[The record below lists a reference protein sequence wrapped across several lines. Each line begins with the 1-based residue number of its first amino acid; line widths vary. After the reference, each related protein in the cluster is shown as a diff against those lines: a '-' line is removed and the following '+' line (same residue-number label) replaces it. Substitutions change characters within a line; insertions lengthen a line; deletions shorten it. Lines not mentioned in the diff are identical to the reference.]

1 MTKFHIYYLYF
12 PLSWHLLT
20 TYASHS
26 IFYHCKSPLSVNSW
40 FSFYPS
46 LEANVFVLK
55 MNKKKVCE
63 TFSILKRVKLK
74 KALEASERYHKGSF
88 KRKSVI
94 SIIKLEDLGL
104 ICHSFKNWGLC
115 VFMRSRKGKFRKVP
129 KPYFNVSLCVKWT
142 ILNVDYE
149 SLKNGYIS
157 VIMGIYKIMN
167 IEINMEC

>member
-1 MTKFHIYYLYF
+1 MHIAYLNF
-12 PLSWHLLT
+12 LLSWHLLT

-46 LEANVFVLK
+46 LEANVFLLK
-55 MNKKKVCE
+55 LKKKKKVCE

-74 KALEASERYHKGSF
+74 KALEASKRYHKVSF

-94 SIIKLEDLGL
+94 SIIKLEDFGL

-115 VFMRSRKGKFRKVP
+115 VFMRSRNGKFRKVP
-129 KPYFNVSLCVKWT
+129 KQYFNVSLCVK
-142 ILNVDYE
+142 
-149 SLKNGYIS
+149 
-157 VIMGIYKIMN
+157 
-167 IEINMEC
+167 